1 MTTQFFT
8 FQNHTLE
15 AVQYEGKYW
24 FTAATLA
31 KALEYSRGD
40 KITQIY
46 NRNADE
52 FTPCMSINVKLTF
65 NDVDEKSGNLNLRLS
80 RKSKGYNNLVRSV
93 RVFSLRGA
101 HLIAMFA
108 NTPVAKDFRKWVLDL
123 LDRETSQV
131 KQPTIVVAPHRECL
145 PKMVYHRKSKY
156 NPYSAWASNNDK
168 NVYVGCFPTVEEAV
182 AAQHRYFEEGEI
194 KRINKAKQN
203 EYPVD
208 KTDFVN
214 HLKTILEAAQLLSCY
229 EYGKELAWDLVAFS
243 QEEAQRFNQPA

>member
-1 MTTQFFT
+1 MTTQLFT
-8 FQNHTLE
+8 FQKHTLTAIE
-15 AVQYEGKYW
+15 HEGKSW
-24 FTAATLA
+24 FPAATLA
-31 KALEYSRGD
+31 IALGYSRGD
-40 KITQIY
+40 HVTRIY

-52 FTPCMSINVKLTF
+52 FTSCMSINVNLTF
-65 NDVDEKSGNLNLRLS
+65 NGINNSLRQ
-80 RKSKGYNNLVRSV
+80 KPV

-123 LDRETSQV
+123 LDREASQV

-156 NPYSAWASNNDK
+156 NPYSAWASNNGK

-194 KRINKAKQN
+194 KRIHKAKQN
-203 EYPVD
+203 TYPVD

-214 HLKTILEAAQLLSCY
+214 HLKTILEAAQLFSCY